1 MLKALLG
8 GVLGRLAAYGVLGLG
23 FWLLFRGFLLPSVVQ
38 GVLGGGLVLGG
49 MYLMVKAR
57 RNPPPEGRG
66 QLVASTSSPAKDKED
81 NSGDPVHR
89 SGQSGQLP
97 P

>member
-1 MLKALLG
+1 MVKTLFG
-8 GVLGRLAAYGVLGLG
+8 GLLGRLAAYGVLALG
-23 FWLLFRGFLLPSVVQ
+23 FALLFRGFLLPSVFQ
-38 GVLGGGLVLGG
+38 AVLGGGLVLGG

-57 RNPPPEGRG
+57 RS
-66 QLVASTSSPAKDKED
+66 QLGGPLSDPVIDRED
-81 NSGDPVHR
+81 HPSDPVHR